1 MEDAGLVL
9 TSTGVRV
16 SSKIVAASDAL
27 WTDPAIK
34 FKNTTTRHF
43 FKQSRGI
50 VPEHYGDLWASRAIT
65 PYMICPCPENATAKK
80 IARECACGLDP
91 KKSSCTIC
99 FLLGEETGSEPG
111 VYGKTMTP
119 HAKEIHDHEYLS
131 PDGDHHRCEFFGE
144 DSASRTCT
152 GTGIVKVDLYE
163 AGETVTPRRP
173 PIACL
178 FHLPWS
184 CTGML

>member
-1 MEDAGLVL
+1 VFASQALRLSLCFATWGDAELEDAGLVL
-9 TSTGVRV
+9 TATGVRV
-16 SSKIVAASDAL
+16 SSKIAAACDSL
-27 WTDPAIK
+27 WAEPI
-34 FKNTTTRHF
+34 N
-43 FKQSRGI
+43 
-50 VPEHYGDLWASRAIT
+50 GDLWASRAIT

-80 IARECACGLDP
+80 IARECACGLDAE
-91 KKSSCTIC
+91 KSSCTIC
-99 FLLGEETGSEPG
+99 FLIGEETGSKPG

-131 PDGDHHRCEFFGE
+131 PDGDHHRCEFSGE
-144 DSASRTCT
+144 DPASQGTCT
-152 GTGIVKVDLYE
+152 GVGIIKVDQYD

-184 CTGML
+184 CTGLL